1 MSNLKRA
8 RSMLR
13 VAQRDL
19 RALKGMLNRD
29 TFADEVFGFFVQQ
42 AAEKGLKAWLSVL
55 GDVYPF
61 THNLGL
67 LLQRLENYG
76 KDVSPYWD
84 LLEFNPFA
92 VQLRY
97 DDFNERDVEIDRER
111 EIERLEALLEI
122 IEGEIDQDK

>member
-1 MSNLKRA
+1 
-8 RSMLR
+8 

-29 TFADEVFGFFVQQ
+29 TFANEVFGFFVQQ
-42 AAEKGLKAWLSVL
+42 AAEKGLKAWLTLL

-61 THNLGL
+61 THDLGL

-76 KDVSPYWD
+76 KDVSLYWD

-97 DDFNERDVEIDRER
+97 DDLSERDVDIDRER

-122 IEGEIDQDK
+122 IKGEIDQNI